1 MGLFDKSK
9 KAKRNTGVSI
19 SGKELTEIL
28 ERAADTAA
36 EEINGGYYTLGPEIM
51 FEYAGRVHFAGV
63 KYDKKSCKK
72 EGMAGYSE
80 KYLSLYL
87 DKYIFGSKEAL
98 YGAEVLDGEKLMD
111 ISDGIIVSEEYFQ

>member
-1 MGLFDKSK
+1 
-9 KAKRNTGVSI
+9 AKRNTGVSI

-36 EEINGGYYTLGPEIM
+36 EEINGGYYTLGPEIV

-87 DKYIFGSKEAL
+87 DKEAL